1 MAWTTRNRSMMRL
14 MDIRFLVGFT
24 ILAILFLAYENST
37 HNVSLENIQ
46 KGFETAYDKK
56 TKSIKVHIMQ

>member
-1 MAWTTRNRSMMRL
+1 MGYSSRNRNMMRL

-37 HNVSLENIQ
+37 HNVSLEDCDQ
-46 KGFETAYDKK
+46 CKK
-56 TKSIKVHIMQ
+56 